1 MTGRR
6 QVALAVVLSILLLL
20 AASALASLTAIE
32 LVRVLDPRMGREL
45 VGVIIGAMNNAFIA
59 LATFEL
65 ALGIG
70 IVRVA
75 SFAAGSDRFGVLVR
89 RIFTRFVSVV
99 GIALTLE
106 GLIMVVR
113 YSPVDLGRYLLYA
126 LALLLGIGVL
136 LLGLAVLVNR
146 VQAVVLRRP
155 RRAAQSNPAA
165 SRVVAGTASGGH
177 GMTVGR

>member
-1 MTGRR
+1 MSGRR

-20 AASALASLTAIE
+20 AASALASLAAIE

-59 LATFEL
+59 LATFEF
-65 ALGIG
+65 ALGMG
-70 IVRVA
+70 IVRVT
-75 SFAAGSDRFGVLVR
+75 SFAAGSDRLGVLVR
-89 RIFTRFVSVV
+89 KIFTRFVSVV
-99 GIALTLE
+99 CIALTLE

-136 LLGLAVLVNR
+136 LLGLAVLLNR
-146 VQAVVLRRP
+146 VQAAALWRR
-155 RRAAQSNPAA
+155 RRAVQSNPEG
-165 SRVVAGTASGGH
+165 SRAMIS
-177 GMTVGR
+177 